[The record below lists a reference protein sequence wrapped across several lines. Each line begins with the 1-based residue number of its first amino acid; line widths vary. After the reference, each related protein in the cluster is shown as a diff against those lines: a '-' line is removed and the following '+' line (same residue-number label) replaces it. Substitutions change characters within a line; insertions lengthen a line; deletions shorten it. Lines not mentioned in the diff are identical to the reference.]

1 MSNHVRAGSL
11 ILGICL
17 VLGLASLGYLA
28 GEAALSVKAME
39 RTVTVKGLS
48 EREVV
53 ADVAAWP
60 LTFQVASNDLEEIYQ
75 TIESR
80 SAIVREFLNRYGIAD
95 DEIILSPPNVT
106 DLYAQQWGD
115 QSNIRFRYTGSGTV
129 TVHSEQVDAVRE
141 AMANVLDLG
150 KQGVVVAGDQ
160 YAGQRSGMFLF
171 TRLNDIKP
179 EMVEEATKNARSVAE
194 KFAEDS
200 NSRLGK
206 IKRARQGQFSI
217 NDRDS
222 TTPHIKKVRVVST
235 IEYYL
240 SD

>member
-1 MSNHVRAGSL
+1 MSNHLRSGSL

-17 VLGLASLGYLA
+17 VVGLTLLGYVA
-28 GEAALSVKAME
+28 GNAALSVKAME

-48 EREVV
+48 EREVT
-53 ADVAAWP
+53 ANIAAWP
-60 LTFQVASNDLEEIYQ
+60 LTFQVASNDLDEVYQ
-75 TIESR
+75 TIEDK
-80 SAIVREFLNRYGIAD
+80 SAIIRDFLKRYGISD
-95 DEIILSPPNVT
+95 EEIIPSPPNVT
-106 DLYAQQWGD
+106 DVYAQQWGD
-115 QSNIRFRYTGSGTV
+115 QSSVKFRYSGSGTV
-129 TVHSEQVDAVRE
+129 TVHSEQVEAVRE
-141 AMANVLDLG
+141 AMANVLELG
-150 KQGVVVAGDQ
+150 KRGVVVAGDQ
-160 YAGQRSGMFLF
+160 YAGQRSGMFLY

-179 EMVEEATKNARSVAE
+179 EMVEEATKKARSVAE

-217 NDRDS
+217 NDRDP

>member
-1 MSNHVRAGSL
+1 MSNHLRSGSL

-17 VLGLASLGYLA
+17 VVGLTLLGYVA
-28 GEAALSVKAME
+28 GNAALSVKAME

-48 EREVV
+48 EREVT
-53 ADVAAWP
+53 ANIAAWP
-60 LTFQVASNDLEEIYQ
+60 LTFQVASNDLDEVYQ
-75 TIESR
+75 TIEDK
-80 SAIVREFLNRYGIAD
+80 SAIIRDFLKRYGISD
-95 DEIILSPPNVT
+95 EEIIPSPPNVT
-106 DLYAQQWGD
+106 DVYAQQWGD
-115 QSNIRFRYTGSGTV
+115 QSSVKFRYSGSGTV
-129 TVHSEQVDAVRE
+129 TVHSEQVEAVRE
-141 AMANVLDLG
+141 AMANVLELG
-150 KQGVVVAGDQ
+150 KRGVVVAGDQ
-160 YAGQRSGMFLF
+160 YAGQRSGMFLY

-179 EMVEEATKNARSVAE
+179 EMVEEATKKARSVAE

>member
-1 MSNHVRAGSL
+1 LTEENTMSNHVRSGSL

-17 VLGLASLGYLA
+17 VVGLTLLGYVA
-28 GEAALSVKAME
+28 GNAALSVKAME

-48 EREVV
+48 EREVT
-53 ADVAAWP
+53 ANIAAWP
-60 LTFQVASNDLEEIYQ
+60 LTFQVASNDLDEVYQ
-75 TIESR
+75 TIEDK
-80 SAIVREFLNRYGIAD
+80 SAIIRDFLKRYGISD
-95 DEIILSPPNVT
+95 EEIIPSPPNVT
-106 DLYAQQWGD
+106 DVYAQQWGD
-115 QSNIRFRYTGSGTV
+115 QSSVKFRYSGSGTV
-129 TVHSEQVDAVRE
+129 TVHSEQVEAVRE
-141 AMANVLDLG
+141 AMANVLELG
-150 KQGVVVAGDQ
+150 KRGVVVAGDQ
-160 YAGQRSGMFLF
+160 YAGQRSGMFLY

-179 EMVEEATKNARSVAE
+179 EMVEEATKKARSVAE

-235 IEYYL
+235 
-240 SD
+240 